1 MSKISFPR
9 AGRALGLTSKGMSLS
24 KDGFLK
30 APLPRRSGL
39 VNKTGVLRAGRAL
52 GLAHKAM
59 SLSQNEFPKAPL
71 RRRSCLVNEIGALG
85 QQSQECQK
93 ENFSFKALPRRRDYW
108 QTWFSAKGQGK
119 QAASAAGSFCK
130 QNVLAQRKLHHSVP
144 MDSKGR
150 FLEGRWAATGLRR
163 PWGS

>member
-1 MSKISFPR
+1 MSKIGFPK

-30 APLPRRSGL
+30 APLRRRSGL

-71 RRRSCLVNEIGALG
+71 RRRSCLVNEI
-85 QQSQECQK
+85 C
-93 ENFSFKALPRRRDYW
+93 
-108 QTWFSAKGQGK
+108 
-119 QAASAAGSFCK
+119 
-130 QNVLAQRKLHHSVP
+130 V
-144 MDSKGR
+144 
-150 FLEGRWAATGLRR
+150 
-163 PWGS
+163 

>member
-1 MSKISFPR
+1 MGKIGFPR

-93 ENFSFKALPRRRDYW
+93 KTFPSRRCLGGEIIGKPGFPQKAKGSKPLRRRAHFANKMSW
-108 QTWFSAKGQGK
+108 PKESCTIAFRWTQRVGFSR
-119 QAASAAGSFCK
+119 AAG
-130 QNVLAQRKLHHSVP
+130 
-144 MDSKGR
+144 
-150 FLEGRWAATGLRR
+150 RR
-163 PWGS
+163 QG